1 MPAIWTFGQE
11 NITGI
16 DLSANAFWRITL
28 SAVQVSQMSWLALVM
43 IYPPAPGQ
51 TLQSSQIVLAKAGI
65 PAAEKVEDVLKLAQV
80 SVSTGTLE
88 NDQIRMNEAFL
99 MFKNSP
105 KAIKQ
110 EVLESNLRDA
120 TEILKAYWTV
130 RKWLEGGATEKQDVP
145 VPPYILKLIP

>member
-28 SAVQVSQMSWLALVM
+28 SAVQMSQMSWLALVA

-51 TLQSSQIVLAKAGI
+51 TLQSSQIVLAKAGV
-65 PAAEKVEDVLKLAQV
+65 PAAEKIEDVLKLAQV

-88 NDQIRMNEAFL
+88 NDQVRMNEAFL
-99 MFKNSP
+99 MFKNGP
-105 KAIKQ
+105 RALKQ
-110 EVLESNLRDA
+110 DVLESNLRDA
-120 TEILKAYWTV
+120 SEILKAYWVV
-130 RKWLEGGATEKQDVP
+130 RKWLEGGASAPLDVP
-145 VPPYILKLIP
+145 VPPYTLKLIP